1 MRRWVPLGA
10 GLAVAAVTF
19 AVVAGTND
27 PADPPEAAPP
37 GTPGSGG
44 AVFARMGCGSCHTLA
59 AAGSTGTLGP
69 DLGPRLDT
77 HSVESLKA
85 VILKPPPGNIMP
97 TDFGRRMT
105 DAELDALVR
114 FLLSARS

>member
-1 MRRWVPLGA
+1 MRRWAPLVA
-10 GLAVAAVTF
+10 GLAVAAATF
-19 AVVAGTND
+19 AVVTATDD
-27 PADPPEAAPP
+27 PASLRQAAPAA
-37 GTPGSGG
+37 TAHRGG
-44 AVFARMGCGSCHTLA
+44 EVFTRMGCGSCHTLA

-69 DLGPRLDT
+69 DLDWRLDT
-77 HSVESLKA
+77 HSAQSLEA
-85 VILKPPPGNIMP
+85 AILSPPGTGLMP

>member
-1 MRRWVPLGA
+1 MRRWAPLVA

-19 AVVAGTND
+19 AVVTATD
-27 PADPPEAAPP
+27 EPASRQQATQPATADR
-37 GTPGSGG
+37 GG
-44 AVFARMGCGSCHTLA
+44 EVFTRMGCGSCHTLA

-69 DLGPRLDT
+69 DLNQRLGS
-77 HSVESLKA
+77 HSAASLEA
-85 VILKPPPGNIMP
+85 VILDPPATGLMP